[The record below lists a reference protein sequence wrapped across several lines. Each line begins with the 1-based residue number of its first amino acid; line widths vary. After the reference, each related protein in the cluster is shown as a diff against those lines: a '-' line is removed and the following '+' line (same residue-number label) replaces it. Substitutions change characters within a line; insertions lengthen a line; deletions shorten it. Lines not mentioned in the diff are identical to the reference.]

1 LDKTEHIYEN
11 RYQWNRREGRTGAM
25 AIEKYWES
33 RLKNCQGALENNNFS
48 AFIAQ
53 TPADAKQIVVDRIL
67 PEIDLHSVSWGDS
80 LTLYETGI
88 LQYFKK
94 KSGIRLIETFD
105 KKISREKSMERRRE
119 AILTDLFFTGTNA
132 VIDSGVLVNLD
143 MIGNRVGGITFGP
156 KHVVIVVGRN
166 KIVSDLDEAMQR
178 IKNYAAPANA
188 IRHGKKTPCAKTSVC
203 MDCSSPE
210 RICNIWTIHE
220 KSHPKG
226 RIKVILINQDLGL

>member
-1 LDKTEHIYEN
+1 M
-11 RYQWNRREGRTGAM
+11 AM
-25 AIEKYWES
+25 EKYWGL
-33 RLKNCQGALENNNFS
+33 RLNNCKEALEKNNFN

-53 TPADAKQIVVDRIL
+53 TPEDARQIVLERIL
-67 PEIDLHSVSWGDS
+67 PGLDIQSVSWGDS
-80 LTLYETGI
+80 VTLYETGI

-94 KSGIRLIETFD
+94 KSGIRFIETFS
-105 KKISREKSMERRRE
+105 KKISREQSMARRRE

-132 VIDSGVLVNLD
+132 VIESGMLVNLD

-156 KHVVIVVGRN
+156 KHVVIAVGRN
-166 KIVSDLDEAMQR
+166 KIVPDLEAAMLR

-220 KSHPKG
+220 KSHPQG